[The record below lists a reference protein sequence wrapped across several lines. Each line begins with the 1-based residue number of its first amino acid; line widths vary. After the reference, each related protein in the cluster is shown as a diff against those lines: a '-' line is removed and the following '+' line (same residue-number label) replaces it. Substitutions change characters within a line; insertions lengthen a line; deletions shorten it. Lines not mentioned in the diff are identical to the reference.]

1 MALDL
6 EIQGVGEL
14 QEQLIKV
21 LPSSARTILRRAVRQ
36 AARVIRDDAKRRAP
50 RDSGQLK
57 KGIKEK
63 ETAPGVGQVGARVF
77 VSKAPHAHLIEYGHR
92 QMYKNPRNTGELRQS
107 QKTPFVAAQPFMR
120 PAFEEN
126 YSAAHEQMREAIRE
140 GIFKR
145 NKKVLQALAEED

>member
-1 MALDL
+1 MGLDL

-14 QEQLIKV
+14 KEQLINA
-21 LPSSARTILRRAVRQ
+21 LPKTARTILRRAIRQ

-50 RDSGQLK
+50 RESGRLR

-63 ETAPGVGQVGARVF
+63 ETTPGAGQVGARVF

-120 PAFEEN
+120 PAFDEN
-126 YSAAHEQMREAIRE
+126 YAAAHEQMREAIRE

-145 NKKVLQALAEED
+145 NRKALQALAEED